1 MVKYVFSSISKLF
14 ISFTLTQ
21 LFSFI
26 SSETEKIHFAFEIF
40 RHGARAPFT
49 GVVDGKD
56 CYGYSWPGTSEL
68 SYIGRRMHYLLGA
81 HNRKRYVGTL
91 LSESYTQSEIYV
103 ISTDVNR
110 TLESVSSQ
118 LQGLYPSG
126 TGPKLTQIQQ
136 RNAFPPN
143 TNYTVDMTEEANNL
157 EDKALPNLI
166 DLVPIHTFDVKKH
179 TFQLHDKNNCPGA
192 EKAYTESLGRKEISD
207 FIKKLN
213 EKYGKQL
220 IKFEKEPKEDFL
232 SDYWTTYKYMDAF
245 IANRVNGESMKP
257 LTDLDINLDEF
268 EKYALEF
275 LWLDYLG
282 TNFNNYYLARVSMTH
297 TMKEVLRYMEN
308 IKNNTEGVYYK
319 PKFVMYSAHDTTI
332 GAFEVFNHLAFNTK
346 IEYAKFAENCFYELY
361 TKKDGAYY
369 VRYLMKDQIKFDI
382 TFEDF
387 KKGILKNILS
397 DDEINDYCDFN
408 GQNWKKSFIIST
420 YVLAGVVVL
429 LGVLVVIL
437 CIKKRSRIEP
447 MIDNVSPLTE
457 GIANV

>member
-1 MVKYVFSSISKLF
+1 M
-14 ISFTLTQ
+14 
-21 LFSFI
+21 
-26 SSETEKIHFAFEIF
+26 
-40 RHGARAPFT
+40 
-49 GVVDGKD
+49 
-56 CYGYSWPGTSEL
+56 
-68 SYIGRRMHYLLGA
+68 
-81 HNRKRYVGTL
+81 
-91 LSESYTQSEIYV
+91 
-103 ISTDVNR
+103 
-110 TLESVSSQ
+110 
-118 LQGLYPSG
+118 
-126 TGPKLTQIQQ
+126 
-136 RNAFPPN
+136 
-143 TNYTVDMTEEANNL
+143 
-157 EDKALPNLI
+157 
-166 DLVPIHTFDVKKH
+166 
-179 TFQLHDKNNCPGA
+179 
-192 EKAYTESLGRKEISD
+192 
-207 FIKKLN
+207 
-213 EKYGKQL
+213 

-382 TFEDF
+382 TFENF
-387 KKGILKNILS
+387 KERILKNILS

-420 YVLAGVVVL
+420 YVLGGVVVL

-437 CIKKRSRIEP
+437 CIKKRSRVEP
-447 MIDNVSPLTE
+447 MIDKVSPLTE
-457 GIANV
+457 GIDNV